1 MGKIIAIS
9 NQKGGVGKTSTCIN
23 LAAGIALEGKKVL
36 LVDMDSQGNA
46 TTGLGINKSSV
57 ICSTYDVLMGLKSAQ
72 SAIVSSEVPNLDV
85 LPSSIDLAGAEVEL
99 VPIRGRE
106 KMLDKAI
113 ASVRELYDYIF
124 IDCPPAIG
132 LLTVNSLSASDSVL
146 IPIQSEYYALEGLSQ
161 LMNTIKL
168 VNKHLNPK
176 LQIEGVL
183 ITMYD
188 GRALISR
195 QIYEEIHK
203 FFGKKMFETVIPR
216 NIKVSEAPSHG
227 KPVMLHDKRCRGTIA
242 YTALVQEFLQRSEVN
257 GN

>member
-9 NQKGGVGKTSTCIN
+9 NQKGGVGKTSTCVN
-23 LAAGIALEGKKVL
+23 LAAGVALKGKKVL

-46 TTGLGINKSSV
+46 TTGLGINKGGVEKSV
-57 ICSTYDVLMGLKSAQ
+57 YDILLNGEPVKNVV
-72 SAIVSSEVPNLDV
+72 IRSEVENLDV

-99 VPIRGRE
+99 VSIRGRE
-106 KMLDKAI
+106 KKL
-113 ASVRELYDYIF
+113 SVALETVRSLYDFIF

-132 LLTVNSLSASDSVL
+132 LLTINSLSAADSVL

-176 LQIEGVL
+176 LVIEGVL

-188 GRALISR
+188 KRALISR
-195 QIYEEIHK
+195 QIYDEINK

-216 NIKVSEAPSHG
+216 NIRISEAPSHG
-227 KPVMLHDKRCRGTIA
+227 KPVMLHDKRCRGTLA
-242 YTALVQEFLQRSEVN
+242 YNALCEEFLLRSETN
-257 GN
+257 G

>member
-9 NQKGGVGKTSTCIN
+9 NQKGGVGKTSTCVN
-23 LAAGIALEGKKVL
+23 LAAGVALKGKKVL

-46 TTGLGINKSSV
+46 TTGLGINKGGVEKSV
-57 ICSTYDVLMGLKSAQ
+57 YDILLNGEPVKNVV
-72 SAIVSSEVPNLDV
+72 IRSEVENLDV

-99 VPIRGRE
+99 VSIRGRE
-106 KMLDKAI
+106 KKL
-113 ASVRELYDYIF
+113 SVALETVRSLYDFIF

-132 LLTVNSLSASDSVL
+132 LLTINSLSAADSVL

-176 LQIEGVL
+176 LVIKGVL

-188 GRALISR
+188 KRALISR
-195 QIYEEIHK
+195 QIYDEINK

-216 NIKVSEAPSHG
+216 NIRISEAPSHG
-227 KPVMLHDKRCRGTIA
+227 KPVMLHDKRCRGTLA
-242 YTALVQEFLQRSEVN
+242 YNALCEEFLLRSETN
-257 GN
+257 G

>member
-9 NQKGGVGKTSTCIN
+9 NQKGGVGKTSTCVN
-23 LAAGIALEGKKVL
+23 LAAGVALKGKKVL

-46 TTGLGINKSSV
+46 TTGLGINKGGVEKSV
-57 ICSTYDVLMGLKSAQ
+57 YDILLNGEPVKNVV
-72 SAIVSSEVPNLDV
+72 IRSEVENLDV

-99 VPIRGRE
+99 VSIRGRE
-106 KMLDKAI
+106 KKLSI
-113 ASVRELYDYIF
+113 ALETVRSLYDFIF

-132 LLTVNSLSASDSVL
+132 LLTINSLSAADSVL

-176 LQIEGVL
+176 LVIEGVL

-188 GRALISR
+188 KRALISR
-195 QIYEEIHK
+195 QIYDEINK

-216 NIKVSEAPSHG
+216 NIRISEAPSHG
-227 KPVMLHDKRCRGTIA
+227 KPVMLHDKRCRGTLA
-242 YTALVQEFLQRSEVN
+242 YNALCEEFLLRSETN
-257 GN
+257 G

>member
-23 LAAGIALEGKKVL
+23 LAAGVALKGKKVL

-46 TTGLGINKSSV
+46 TTGLGINKSGVKKSV
-57 ICSTYDVLMGLKSAQ
+57 YDVLMGLETAKAV
-72 SAIVSSEVPNLDV
+72 IMRSEVENLDV
-85 LPSSIDLAGAEVEL
+85 MPSSIDLAGAEVEL
-99 VPIRGRE
+99 VSMRGRE
-106 KMLDKAI
+106 KKLSQALEVI
-113 ASVRELYDYIF
+113 RPLYDYIF

-132 LLTVNSLSASDSVL
+132 LLTINSLTSADSVL

-176 LQIEGVL
+176 LTIEGVL

-188 GRALISR
+188 KRALISR
-195 QIYEEIHK
+195 QIFDEIRK

-216 NIKVSEAPSHG
+216 NI
-227 KPVMLHDKRCRGTIA
+227 
-242 YTALVQEFLQRSEVN
+242 
-257 GN
+257 

>member
-9 NQKGGVGKTSTCIN
+9 NQKGGVGKTSTCVN
-23 LAAGIALEGKKVL
+23 LAAGVALKGKKVL

-46 TTGLGINKSSV
+46 TTGLGINKGGVEKSV
-57 ICSTYDVLMGLKSAQ
+57 YDILLNGEPVKNVV
-72 SAIVSSEVPNLDV
+72 IRSEVENLDV

-99 VPIRGRE
+99 VSVRGRE
-106 KMLDKAI
+106 KKL
-113 ASVRELYDYIF
+113 SVALETVRSLYDFIF

-132 LLTVNSLSASDSVL
+132 LLTINSLSAADSVL

-176 LQIEGVL
+176 LVIEGVL

-188 GRALISR
+188 KRALISR
-195 QIYEEIHK
+195 QIYDEINK

-216 NIKVSEAPSHG
+216 NIRISEAPSHG
-227 KPVMLHDKRCRGTIA
+227 KPVMLHDKRCRGTLA
-242 YTALVQEFLQRSEVN
+242 YNALCEEFLLRSETN
-257 GN
+257 G

>member
-23 LAAGIALEGKKVL
+23 LAAGVALKGKKVL

-46 TTGLGINKSSV
+46 TTGLGINKSGVKKSV
-57 ICSTYDVLMGLKSAQ
+57 YDVLMGLETAKAV
-72 SAIVSSEVPNLDV
+72 IMRSEVENLDV
-85 LPSSIDLAGAEVEL
+85 MPSSIDLAGAEVEL
-99 VPIRGRE
+99 VSMRGRE
-106 KMLDKAI
+106 KKLSQALEVI
-113 ASVRELYDYIF
+113 RPLYDYIF

-132 LLTVNSLSASDSVL
+132 LLTINSLTSADSVL

-176 LQIEGVL
+176 LTIEGVL

-188 GRALISR
+188 KRALISR
-195 QIYEEIHK
+195 QIFDEIRK

-216 NIKVSEAPSHG
+216 NIRISEAPSHG

-242 YTALVQEFLQRSEVN
+242 YNELVEEFLQRGEID
-257 GN
+257 G